1 MAKAK
6 KEATGTKGLFDFLGA
21 ITTDQ
26 SMDYFDNMTDA
37 DRKSYKGSRYMIH
50 RFLSMNPHFIP
61 IVNTLQKYT
70 HIPERAHYLFLTGL
84 IPRGKQFNKYI
95 KSTKED
101 KYEKWMVELV
111 SKHYNISI
119 DEAIQ
124 YIEIYYKSD
133 KEGLKLLCQRYG
145 IDQKQL
151 KKAKL

>member
-1 MAKAK
+1 MT
-6 KEATGTKGLFDFLGA
+6 ETKPKQLFDFINGIYL
-21 ITTDQ
+21 DQ
-26 SMDYFDNMTDA
+26 SKDFFDNLTDGE
-37 DRKSYKGSRYMIH
+37 KKTYKYSKYMIH

-70 HIPERAHYLFLTGL
+70 QIPERAHYLFLTGL

-95 KSTKED
+95 KSKKED